1 MTVLDPREVTAQQA
15 GALFNITLRHAS
27 LKAEVA
33 DGLADI
39 HRCATN
45 SISRLNAKT
54 DCKKRCSIVT
64 RLVPSGKWKFLVVDF
79 PDSSGGEKAEDFSS
93 SIAGRLRRQI
103 ERALRD
109 AVSPSYSD
117 VLRCH
122 CGTQCLWPAKVLLPP
137 VSRSS

>member
-79 PDSSGGEKAEDFSS
+79 SDSSGRERPR
-93 SIAGRLRRQI
+93 ILVRVLQI
-103 ERALRD
+103 NYD
-109 AVSPSYSD
+109 AKSNA
-117 VLRCH
+117 H
-122 CGTQCLWPAKVLLPP
+122 CAMP
-137 VSRSS
+137 